1 MMEVRILLAAPTPYP
16 TSSFVY
22 HALRQAASP
31 VAFQALFI
39 SLSHCLKVCHQL
51 PPLSPPPPPSPP
63 VPTPLPP
70 PPPPPPPGVI
80 SAASPWLS
88 TSKRRGCPP
97 PVVINAVLSKLGN
110 GPPG

>member
-51 PPLSPPPPPSPP
+51 PPLSPPPPP
-63 VPTPLPP
+63 
-70 PPPPPPPGVI
+70 PPPPGVI